1 MKRILYLLVVLVS
14 ACSTPPMTPA
24 QQNVA
29 PISNTNNC
37 RFITTAYFEVSHP
50 SRMHYY
56 AAKNTAN
63 AGGDS
68 YKILTSG
75 EDYSGRSIGLIAP
88 INTTNIAIYRCR

>member
-24 QQNVA
+24 QQNVV
-29 PISNTNNC
+29 PISDTNNC

-75 EDYSGRSIGLIAP
+75 EDMAVGVMIY
-88 INTTNIAIYRCR
+88 TTNIAIYRCNRW